1 MKSRSLSSR
10 MKRTI
15 LLCWASSLSSLL
27 LSVEARP
34 QSAHESPDVGSLQQ
48 LNVSLEDLTAR
59 VAPSVVRIQVVGYEP
74 SDDKDV
80 GSESRIFTKQ
90 RGSGSGV
97 IIDPEGYIITAYH
110 VTEAAKRIRVEVDR
124 KAYGAST
131 PDQVVGAEPHSSMD
145 ARIVGTFKDA
155 DLAVL
160 KIDARDLRCLT
171 FSDSDKLRQG
181 QLVVALGSPLGLRNS
196 VSLGVVS
203 SVARQIEPD
212 DHMVYVQTD
221 AALNSGSSGGPLV
234 DVQGR
239 IVGMNVFSVSKG
251 TGSEGVGFAIPG
263 ETARYLYEE
272 IRKYG
277 QVRLAYAGMSV
288 QDITPALAAA
298 LHLPRDRGVIVS
310 DVAASSPAQ
319 RANLQPGDVLLSLEG
334 KVLSDVPQFEL
345 AWLHK
350 HPGDQMR
357 LAGARNTG
365 TVVMEVALVKPP
377 PNAQDLSAEVE
388 KDVEKNSVAKL
399 GIVAAEK
406 VEQAERLPMRSASG
420 VLVAARLGEAETEE
434 RGLLI
439 GDVICSVNATSI
451 TSIAQLRST
460 LDNFKPGDPIALQ
473 VERKGKLMYVAFEL
487 D

>member
-1 MKSRSLSSR
+1 
-10 MKRTI
+10 
-15 LLCWASSLSSLL
+15 
-27 LSVEARP
+27 
-34 QSAHESPDVGSLQQ
+34 
-48 LNVSLEDLTAR
+48 
-59 VAPSVVRIQVVGYEP
+59 
-74 SDDKDV
+74 
-80 GSESRIFTKQ
+80 
-90 RGSGSGV
+90 
-97 IIDPEGYIITAYH
+97 
-110 VTEAAKRIRVEVDR
+110 
-124 KAYGAST
+124 
-131 PDQVVGAEPHSSMD
+131 
-145 ARIVGTFKDA
+145 
-155 DLAVL
+155 
-160 KIDARDLRCLT
+160 
-171 FSDSDKLRQG
+171 
-181 QLVVALGSPLGLRNS
+181 
-196 VSLGVVS
+196 
-203 SVARQIEPD
+203 
-212 DHMVYVQTD
+212 
-221 AALNSGSSGGPLV
+221 
-234 DVQGR
+234 
-239 IVGMNVFSVSKG
+239 MNVFSVSKG
-251 TGSEGVGFAIPG
+251 AGSEGVGFAIPG

-334 KVLSDVPQFEL
+334 SVLSDVPQFEL
-345 AWLHK
+345 ALLHK

-357 LAGARNTG
+357 LAVARKTA
-365 TVVMEVALVKPP
+365 TVIMEVALVKPP
-377 PNAQDLSAEVE
+377 PDSQDLSAEVE

-406 VEQAERLPMRSASG
+406 VEQAQRLPMRSASG